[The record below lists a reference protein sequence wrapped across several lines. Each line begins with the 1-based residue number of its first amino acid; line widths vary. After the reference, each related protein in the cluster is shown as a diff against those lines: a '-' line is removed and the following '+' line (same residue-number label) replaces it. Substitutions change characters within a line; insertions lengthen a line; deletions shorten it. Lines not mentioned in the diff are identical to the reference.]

1 VCDCKNGDS
10 GGGREIE
17 EAVVGYLRHHPEA
30 ADTLDGIVAWW
41 LPLQR
46 YEIGKTRIET
56 ALTHLVDAGI
66 LRGDALPGGATL
78 YSLENDARRSHGEH

>member
-1 VCDCKNGDS
+1 MCEKEYGGDTS
-10 GGGREIE
+10 VEIE
-17 EAVVGYLRHHPEA
+17 QTVIAYLGEHPLA

-56 ALTHLVDAGI
+56 ALTHLVGAGI

-78 YSLENDARRSHGEH
+78 YSLDNDAMRSPGEH